1 MRGEDLELPLLASFE
16 PTGFGTRGRLRETRD
31 QGDRSGNRVIALAT
45 HLAKIRNLPID
56 EPLAVR
62 LGAVE
67 KASDSR
73 RGQQRMM
80 LGLERRKLFTS
91 DVCAATRHHDGGIPS
106 QERKRSAEGM
116 KTFELLFELL
126 IR

>member
-1 MRGEDLELPLLASFE
+1 
-16 PTGFGTRGRLRETRD
+16 
-31 QGDRSGNRVIALAT
+31 VVALAT

-56 EPLAVR
+56 EALAVR

-67 KASDSR
+67 KSSDSR

-80 LGLERRKLFTS
+80 LGLERCELFTS
-91 DVCAATRHHDGGIPS
+91 DVCAATRHHDRGIPS
-106 QERKRSAEGM
+106 EERKRSTEGM
-116 KTFELLFELL
+116 KAFELLFELL

>member
-1 MRGEDLELPLLASFE
+1 M
-16 PTGFGTRGRLRETRD
+16 
-31 QGDRSGNRVIALAT
+31 VALAA

-67 KASDSR
+67 ESSNSR

-80 LGLERRKLFTS
+80 LGLERRQLFTS
-91 DVCAATRHHDGGIPS
+91 DVCAATRHHDRGIPS
-106 QERKRSAEGM
+106 QERKRSTEGM